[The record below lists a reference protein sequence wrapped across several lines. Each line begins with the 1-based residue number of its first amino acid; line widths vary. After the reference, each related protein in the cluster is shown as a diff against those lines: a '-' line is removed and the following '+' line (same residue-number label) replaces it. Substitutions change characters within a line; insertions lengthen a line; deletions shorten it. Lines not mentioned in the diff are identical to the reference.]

1 MIKTSMFGGFLQL
14 VLPEEIRQIPKISP
28 EIREKSIKMIG
39 ENLYTGLIIDARG
52 LGIEPV
58 LNPLIVNEQGHDIYS
73 SVFISREFAVQK
85 GVCKYL
91 CSMDQALKDTRV
103 GNHPMVF
110 KGLRIEGKPNTAI
123 VIRMSDYHLLE
134 KATERH
140 TFLKEC
146 RIIIVKDD
154 Q

>member
-1 MIKTSMFGGFLQL
+1 
-14 VLPEEIRQIPKISP
+14 
-28 EIREKSIKMIG
+28 
-39 ENLYTGLIIDARG
+39 
-52 LGIEPV
+52 
-58 LNPLIVNEQGHDIYS
+58 
-73 SVFISREFAVQK
+73 
-85 GVCKYL
+85 
-91 CSMDQALKDTRV
+91 MDEALKDTRV

-110 KGLRIEGKPNTAI
+110 KGLRKEGEPNTAI
-123 VIRMSDYHLLE
+123 VIRMSDYRLLE